1 MFPVILLLG
10 ISLQSWAQRA
20 TVHEGRPALEFS
32 NGRIELVMI
41 KDGGAFASLVLK
53 DDPKPINP
61 MWDPVRLARETGAPQ
76 RFGAGT
82 GHFLCVDGFGP
93 PTPEEQAA
101 GLQGHGEAHRL
112 PWQQLRSSAAEGEF
126 RVRLPLAQEGLS
138 RKVSIA
144 AGEQIVLVES
154 ELESETAF
162 DRPILWAEHGTIG
175 APFLALGKV
184 VVDQSVTDCQTKP
197 YNAQAR
203 GLRTFP
209 SAKNFTWP
217 NLPLEKG
224 TANLRLAP
232 ATDGTM
238 NHIGCLMTPAR
249 EHAFITALNTE
260 QGLLIGYFF
269 RRADYPW
276 VQHWMNYPD
285 NRMYSWGLE
294 FGMQPY
300 DMTRREILALSPMF
314 GAPTFRWLPAKS
326 KVATRFLMFL
336 TRVPE
341 GFARV
346 DDVRLTGGSLIL
358 EDRAAAKTV
367 SLACSR
373 IL

>member
-1 MFPVILLLG
+1 
-10 ISLQSWAQRA
+10 
-20 TVHEGRPALEFS
+20 
-32 NGRIELVMI
+32 MI

-53 DDPKPINP
+53 DDPKRVNP
-61 MWDPVRLARETGAPQ
+61 MWDPVRMARETGGAQ

-93 PTPEEQAA
+93 STTEEQAA

-112 PWQQLRSSAAEGEF
+112 PWQILRSSGAEAEF
-126 RVRLPLAQEGLS
+126 RVRLPLAQETLT
-138 RKVSIA
+138 RKVSMVP
-144 AGEQIVLVES
+144 GEQVVLVES

-203 GLRTFP
+203 GPRTFP
-209 SAKNFTWP
+209 SAKNFIWP
-217 NLPLEKG
+217 ELPAERKSV
-224 TANLRLAP
+224 NLRIAP
-232 ATDGTM
+232 AVHGTM
-238 NHIGCLMTPAR
+238 NHIGCLMTPSR
-249 EHAFITALNTE
+249 EHGFITALNTE
-260 QGLLIGYFF
+260 QRLLIGYFF

-300 DMTRREILALSPMF
+300 DMTRRDILALSPMF
-314 GAPTFRWLPAKS
+314 GAPTFRWLPAKG
-326 KVATRFLMFL
+326 KVATRFLMFM

-341 GFARV
+341 GFGRV
-346 DDVRLTGGSLIL
+346 DDVRLSGGRLIL
-358 EDRAAAKTV
+358 EDRSGAKTAT
-367 SLACSR
+367 LACSR
-373 IL
+373 SL